1 MHQLLSVIGGH
12 WANTS
17 CSIVLG
23 DLAHCYLNKE
33 ECNLNQSKCDS
44 FVKRVAK
51 NNSWNNGKDI
61 ATNYSQMTVPGSA
74 GWTKKPFRH

>member
-1 MHQLLSVIGGH
+1 MSHMRRFCIVKLGKKLVMHQLLSVIGGH

-51 NNSWNNGKDI
+51 NNS
-61 ATNYSQMTVPGSA
+61 
-74 GWTKKPFRH
+74 